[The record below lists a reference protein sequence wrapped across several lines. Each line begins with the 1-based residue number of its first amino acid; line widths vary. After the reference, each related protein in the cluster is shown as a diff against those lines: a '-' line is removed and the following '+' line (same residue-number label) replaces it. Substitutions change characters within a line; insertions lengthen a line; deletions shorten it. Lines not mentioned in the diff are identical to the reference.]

1 MLIRRLV
8 LNVDSNNAVLAVS
21 LLLGYIVVIA
31 AVLVL
36 ALAIND
42 FTRGIYKDVLFLVAL
57 RISLSLVSDGVS
69 LRQILSLLGI
79 AVSDI
84 YSVITIL
91 AV

>member
-42 FTRGIYKDVLFLVAL
+42 LTRGIYKDVLFLVAL
-57 RISLSLVSDGVS
+57 SVLILVCDGVS

-79 AVSDI
+79 AISDI
-84 YSVITIL
+84 
-91 AV
+91 

>member
-42 FTRGIYKDVLFLVAL
+42 LTRGIYKDVLLLVAL
-57 RISLSLVSDGVS
+57 SVLILVCDGVS

-79 AVSDI
+79 AISDI
-84 YSVITIL
+84 YSVVTIL

>member
-42 FTRGIYKDVLFLVAL
+42 LTGSIYKDVLLLVAL
-57 RISLSLVSDGVS
+57 GISLSLVGDGVC
-69 LRQILSLLGI
+69 LGQILSLLGVT
-79 AVSDI
+79 VSDI
-84 YSVITIL
+84 YSLITIL